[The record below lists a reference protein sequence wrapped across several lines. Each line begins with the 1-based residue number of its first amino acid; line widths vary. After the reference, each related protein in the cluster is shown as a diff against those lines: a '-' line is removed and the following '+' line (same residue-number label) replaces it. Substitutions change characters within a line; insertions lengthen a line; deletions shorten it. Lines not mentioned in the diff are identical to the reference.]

1 MKEGRTGLVI
11 RLGNMYVRTV
21 FCSIMNAPRVELT
34 SHLEE
39 ARVWR
44 SPKGARQARARMG
57 GGGRI
62 LVVENRGGQRTILG
76 QMGRLDA
83 QAEG

>member
-11 RLGNMYVRTV
+11 RIGNMYVREV
-21 FCSIMNAPRVELT
+21 YYSILTRPRVELT
-34 SHLEE
+34 SYLEE

-57 GGGRI
+57 GGGRV
-62 LVVENRGGQRTILG
+62 LVVENRNGQRTILG

-83 QAEG
+83 QTER